1 MSQGGGCSCKTS
13 HTLFVSLFLVHSASL
28 WSVLHLLCSVFKYLL
43 AKSCNIFPSL
53 PWSIQ
58 LGFPVIQHQYCW
70 LILLLQNNWFD
81 LSEAAIANSNSIV
94 MTDKATVICKAQ
106 HSLLNKVIEHLLV
119 TRAIVIKTALTI
131 IEIKAKHFVFLASFS
146 SLVFCL

>member
-43 AKSCNIFPSL
+43 AKSYNIFPSL
-53 PWSIQ
+53 PWSIH
-58 LGFPVIQHQYCW
+58 LDPFIQHQYCC
-70 LILLLQNNWFD
+70 LILLLQNNWFN
-81 LSEAAIANSNSIV
+81 LSEAAIAKGNSIV
-94 MTDKATVICKAQ
+94 MPDKPTVICKAQ
-106 HSLLNKVIEHLLV
+106 HSLLNKVIDRVLV
-119 TRAIVIKTALTI
+119 TRAIVIKTTLAI
-131 IEIKAKHFVFLASFS
+131 IEIVAKHFVFLASFS